1 MSSNR
6 FFTFKNT
13 IGGALRGSKRL
24 GHGINPSTRK
34 PLWDVP
40 IASSQDLESAVSS
53 ARVAFADW
61 SKTPWADRQ
70 ACLTQASKLLAEH
83 KNDMS
88 RLLSLECGKPP
99 QFAELEVIHAINFLD
114 FFAAQEPLET
124 RVIQDDKDLHLAL
137 QYEPMG
143 VIGAICP
150 WNYPLVLAIGKIAPA
165 LLTGNCMIA
174 KPSPYTPY
182 SLLKFAQLV
191 QDVFP
196 PGVLQ
201 ALHGDIELGPLLC
214 QHADVD
220 KISFTGS
227 SATGKKIMAAAS
239 ATLKSV
245 TLELGGN
252 SANIVCPDVDVD
264 VVAPQVALAAFFNS
278 GQLCVASKR
287 VFVHQDIYDKFLEK
301 MVETV
306 EKWKVGPPDAEGGVM
321 LGPVQNEMQYNIVK
335 RFFQDTTENGYKF
348 ACGGGQVLD
357 GSSFFINP
365 AIVDNP
371 PDQSLVV
378 EGEAFG
384 PIVPLLKW
392 KDEDDVLSRA
402 NNTTTGLGGAVWSA
416 DIDRAK
422 RIASGINAGTI
433 WINSAEKPLPQ
444 AHLAGR
450 KESGVGGEWG
460 REGLGVYCN
469 IKTIHHYQNP
479 VSKE

>member
-1 MSSNR
+1 MSNSN
-6 FFTFKNT
+6 FFEFRNVINGT
-13 IGGALRGSKRL
+13 LRGSERL
-24 GHGINPSTRK
+24 GHGINPSTRS
-34 PLWDVP
+34 PLWDAP
-40 IASSQDLESAVSS
+40 LASSQDLEDAVG
-53 ARVAFADW
+53 AAHVAFTEW
-61 SKTPWADRQ
+61 SKRPWKQRQ
-70 ACLTQASKLLAEH
+70 ASLAH
-83 KNDMS
+83 AS
-88 RLLSLECGKPP
+88 RLLTERKSDMARLLSTECGKPP
-99 QFAELEVIHAINFLD
+99 QFAELEVIDAISFLD
-114 FFAAQEPLET
+114 FFAAQEPLEA
-124 RVIQDDKDLHLAL
+124 RVIQDDKDLCLTL

-165 LLTGNCMIA
+165 LLAGNSIIA

-182 SLLKFAQLV
+182 SLLKFAEIV

-201 ALHGDIELGPLLC
+201 ALHGDVELGPMLC
-214 QHADVD
+214 QHPDVD

-252 SANIVCPDVDVD
+252 SASIICPDIDID
-264 VVAPQVALAAFFNS
+264 AVAPQVALASFFNS

-287 VFVHQDIYDKFLEK
+287 VYVHEDIYDRFLEK

-306 EKWKVGPPDAEGGVM
+306 QKWKVGPPDAEGVM
-321 LGPVQNEMQYNIVK
+321 LGPVQNEMQYGIVK
-335 RFFQDTTENGYKF
+335 RFFEETTTSGYRF
-348 ACGGGQVLD
+348 ACGGGQKLD
-357 GSSFFINP
+357 GLSLFINP
-365 AIVDNP
+365 AIIDNP

-392 KDEDDVLSRA
+392 KNEHEVLARA
-402 NNTTTGLGGAVWSA
+402 NNTKTGLGGAVWSS
-416 DIDRAK
+416 DLERAR
-422 RIASGINAGTI
+422 RIAAGINSGTV
-433 WINSAEKPLPQ
+433 WINSAERPLPQ

-460 REGLGVYCN
+460 REGLTAYCN
-469 IKTIHHYQNP
+469 VKTIHHYKHS
-479 VSKE
+479 VSRN